1 MLKVL
6 FSLLLLL
13 AFFLSFESLTSD
25 SKEIKL
31 TDEIVWLF
39 NESSILERMDLNHI
53 EDLINNLE
61 RTRNELVRDSRDA
74 AKTKQ
79 SLADL
84 KNLNPALTKVN
95 ELKRALDR
103 MGEVDRNYRDNN
115 PNLTRQTR
123 DYVARTK
130 RESLGLLRD
139 FYKDDKR
146 LVEAF
151 K

>member
-1 MLKVL
+1 MKVL